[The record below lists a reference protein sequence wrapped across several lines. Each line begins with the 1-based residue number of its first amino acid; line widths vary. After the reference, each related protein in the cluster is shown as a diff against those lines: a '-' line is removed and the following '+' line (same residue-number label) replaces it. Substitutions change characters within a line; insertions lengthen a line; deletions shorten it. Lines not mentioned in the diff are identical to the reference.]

1 MSDEGRS
8 PDRAEGRK
16 RPSGLGRGLSS
27 LLGEVAQ
34 EAPVASGA
42 GGAPPPRGGVQLM
55 PVSSIEPHLDQPR
68 RHFDEEALE
77 ELARSIQ
84 ARGLIQPIVVRPHGH
99 RYQIVAGERR
109 WRAAQR
115 ARLHEV
121 PVIVRDFNDAETLE
135 VALLENIQRRD
146 LNAIEEAEAYK
157 RLMGEYGHTQ
167 EALGKLVHKSRSH
180 IANLLRLL
188 DLPESVR
195 GLVATGELT
204 MGHARALI
212 TALDPE
218 AVAREVVGRGL
229 SVRDTEKLAKFG
241 KPGRERQ
248 PRLEYKGASADIDAL
263 ERQLGD
269 MLGLKVQIIH
279 RPDGGTVSL
288 QYSSLDQLD
297 MICQR
302 LSGERI

>member
-1 MSDEGRS
+1 VSDDA
-8 PDRAEGRK
+8 PARK

-34 EAPVASGA
+34 EASLTSAA
-42 GGAPPPRGGVQLM
+42 GGGSGGGLQMM
-55 PVSSIEPHLDQPR
+55 PVSSIEPHLNQPR
-68 RHFDEEALE
+68 RHFDEEALA
-77 ELARSIQ
+77 ELADSIR

-109 WRAAQR
+109 WRAAQK
-115 ARLHEV
+115 ARLHEI
-121 PVIVRDFNDAETLE
+121 PVIVREFSDAETLE
-135 VALLENIQRRD
+135 VAILENIQRRD
-146 LNAIEEAEAYK
+146 LNAIEEAEGYR
-157 RLMGEYGHTQ
+157 RLIDEYGHTQ
-167 EALGKLVHKSRSH
+167 EALAKLVHKSRSH

-188 DLPESVR
+188 DLPDGVR
-195 GLVATGELT
+195 ALVVGGELT

-212 TALDPE
+212 GALDPE
-218 AVAREVVGRGL
+218 ALAKDVVARGL

-248 PRLEYKGASADIDAL
+248 PKLEYKGASADIDAL

-269 MLGLKVQIIH
+269 LLGLHVRISH
-279 RPDGGTVSL
+279 RPDGGTVAL
-288 QYSSLDQLD
+288 AYSTLDQLD

-302 LSGERI
+302 LSGEKI

>member
-1 MSDEGRS
+1 MSDD
-8 PDRAEGRK
+8 PPRK

-34 EAPVASGA
+34 EAPVA
-42 GGAPPPRGGVQLM
+42 GGAAPARGGIQMM
-55 PVSSIEPHLDQPR
+55 PVSSIEPHLGQPR

-77 ELARSIQ
+77 ELAASIK

-115 ARLHEV
+115 ARLHEI
-121 PVIVRDFNDAETLE
+121 PVIVRDFDDAETLE

-146 LNAIEEAEAYK
+146 LNAIEEAEGYK

-188 DLPESVR
+188 DLPEFVR
-195 GLVATGELT
+195 KLVEAGELG

-212 TALDPE
+212 GAGDPE
-218 AVAREVVGRGL
+218 ALARDVVERGL
-229 SVRDTEKLAKFG
+229 SVRETEKLARFG

-248 PRLEYKGASADIDAL
+248 GRLGIKGAGADIEAL

-269 MLGLKVQIIH
+269 MLGLKVKISY
-279 RPDGGTVSL
+279 RPDGGVVAL
-288 QYSSLDQLD
+288 NYSTLDQLD

-302 LSGERI
+302 LSGEKI